1 MAKMY
6 GNKVPS
12 VNISFDSG
20 THKSWK
26 KWSEKKLINELTKL
40 LDSET
45 KKYGRASGMI
55 KVVYQK
61 DPDGDYKTTF
71 SFFNTHDAIT
81 KLKPSIEPA
90 MLRWFYEADS

>member
-1 MAKMY
+1 MAKIY
-6 GNKVPS
+6 GNRLPS
-12 VNISFDSG
+12 ININLESG

-26 KWSEKKLINELTKL
+26 KWTERKLITELTKL

-45 KKYGRASGMI
+45 RSEGRAQGTI

-61 DPDGDYKTTF
+61 DPDGDYKTVF
-71 SFFNTHDAIT
+71 SFINTQDALQ

-90 MLRWFYEADS
+90 MLRWFYGE

>member
-1 MAKMY
+1 MAKIY

-12 VNISFDSG
+12 VNVSFNDG

-26 KWSEKKLINELTKL
+26 KWTEKKLINELTKL

-45 KKYGRASGMI
+45 KKSGRAQGTI

-61 DPDGDYKTTF
+61 DPDGDYKTVF
-71 SFFNTHDAIT
+71 SFQSLADCLVKIQ
-81 KLKPSIEPA
+81 PSIEPA
-90 MLRWFYEADS
+90 MLRWFYGE